1 MSCRAGCGGSRRR
14 LRALSDPDADLPPI
28 AFHGLR
34 WASIARAK
42 DRSPPFDP
50 MAARVTPRF
59 TQTTRRLRKGRRDSS
74 APAFNVAQIRR
85 DLPAIA
91 FHAAGSV
98 SIQKANGALG
108 AAVSRHYLLFCRLIN
123 PFIAAHKLRRRGAG
137 GDAVRGVVGLAIVV
151 DAAAGGALVLAV
163 FVVGRFLL
171 PRDSGIKRSSN
182 GYHRLRQGSAPAL
195 QSSRLHALRPV
206 FPPVRQ
212 LRRGVAGDLKAGTDP
227 WHGG

>member
-1 MSCRAGCGGSRRR
+1 VGFNRSCQGSVPTFRSNGCTRY
-14 LRALSDPDADLPPI
+14 
-28 AFHGLR
+28 
-34 WASIARAK
+34 
-42 DRSPPFDP
+42 PPFP
-50 MAARVTPRF
+50 
-59 TQTTRRLRKGRRDSS
+59 QTTRRLRKGWRDSS

-137 GDAVRGVVGLAIVV
+137 GDAVRGVVGLAIIV

-163 FVVGRFLL
+163 FVGGRFLL

-182 GYHRLRQGSAPAL
+182 SYHRPCQGFVPPLNPLAARVYAPCSHHYGSCEGAWRDSSAPRKWENEADLPAL
-195 QSSRLHALRPV
+195 AFHGRLSRTMARISRI
-206 FPPVRQ
+206 VR
-212 LRRGVAGDLKAGTDP
+212 RT
-227 WHGG
+227 